1 MMRIAL
7 LLLVLL
13 VFSALTIEAT
23 SAFGYIGV
31 FEAMAANSA
40 TRLGFLDLS
49 LSLGLVLLWMR
60 EDASGR
66 GLPFW
71 PYAAVTL
78 AVGVAGPLAYLI
90 HRELRGAHA
99 TGAQRA

>member
-1 MMRIAL
+1 VYSRQWQQ
-7 LLLVLL
+7 
-13 VFSALTIEAT
+13 
-23 SAFGYIGV
+23 
-31 FEAMAANSA
+31 
-40 TRLGFLDLS
+40 TRRPACCFLDLS

-90 HRELRGAHA
+90 HRELRGARV
-99 TGAQRA
+99 TDPQRA